1 MPRRPISDR
10 KLLRGDVN
18 GWYRLAQVTLNFRFH
33 MTEEQRKVT
42 LRDGQD
48 AGEMILDI
56 ERRIRELAEK
66 ETSTP

>member
-1 MPRRPISDR
+1 
-10 KLLRGDVN
+10 
-18 GWYRLAQVTLNFRFH
+18 LNFRFQ

-56 ERRIRELAEK
+56 ERRIGELAEK
-66 ETSTP
+66 ETSIP